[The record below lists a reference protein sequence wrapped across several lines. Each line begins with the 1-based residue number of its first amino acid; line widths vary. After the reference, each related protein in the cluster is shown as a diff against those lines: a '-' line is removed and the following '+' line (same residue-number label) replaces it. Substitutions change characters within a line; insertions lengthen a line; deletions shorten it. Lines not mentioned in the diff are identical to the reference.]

1 MKKTVFKQASGT
13 RFHGFCRSVALI
25 FLLLCVIQH
34 TFARVGCP
42 PQGPKLTAEEYCQK
56 YASEAQQ
63 QMQQYGVPASIT
75 LAQGMLESA
84 FGSSYLAVIACN
96 HFGIKAYRGW
106 DGPVERC
113 DDDAKAEPFCKFS
126 DVLEGFEF
134 HSKFLK
140 DNARYSSLF
149 KLERTDYKGWARGL
163 QKCGYAT
170 NPQYAEQL
178 ISLIDRYNLSQYD
191 DPKFVAPKSKESKS
205 STKKESKKTT
215 KSDKQKKSKT
225 QKSQTAS
232 KSSVQIPEN
241 RHKLYVTAE
250 RGGLKYVV
258 FHKGDDLRA
267 LAWEFGV
274 TERRVRS
281 WNDFPDNYVVSDN
294 EIVYIQRKHRKADR
308 QHPTHTVVAGE
319 SLHSIS
325 QRYGV
330 RVSSIMKRN
339 NMTEPIVQ
347 VGQVLKLR

>member
-1 MKKTVFKQASGT
+1 MEKTTTEQVLGP

-25 FLLLCVIQH
+25 CLLICVVQH
-34 TFARVGCP
+34 TFARVSCP
-42 PQGPKLTAEEYCQK
+42 PQGPRMSAEEYCRM
-56 YASEAQQ
+56 YGAEAQQ

-96 HFGIKAYRGW
+96 HFGIKAYHGW
-106 DGPVERC
+106 NGPVERC
-113 DDDAKAEPFCKFS
+113 DDDSKSEPFCKFS
-126 DVLEGFEF
+126 DVLEGYEF

-140 DNARYSSLF
+140 NNARYGSLF
-149 KLERTDYKGWARGL
+149 KLSRTDYKGWAKGL

-170 NPQYAEQL
+170 NPQYADQL
-178 ISLIDRYNLSQYD
+178 ISLIERYNLSQYD
-191 DPKFVAPKSKESKS
+191 DPKYVAPKSKESKAD
-205 STKKESKKTT
+205 SKKASKKSS
-215 KSDKQKKSKT
+215 KSDKQKKAKA
-225 QKSQTAS
+225 QKSQTTT
-232 KSSVQIPEN
+232 KSSVQLPEN
-241 RHKLYVTAE
+241 RHKLYITAE

-258 FHKGDDLRA
+258 FHTGDDLRA

-281 WNDFPDNYVVSDN
+281 WNDFPDDYVVSDN

-339 NMTEPIVQ
+339 NMTEAKVQ
-347 VGQVLKLR
+347 VGQVLQLR